1 MRISTWS
8 RTATNTNTLVNIER
22 WNQIKKAFPNEV
34 NDRIEGKSAEK
45 FAKSIEQENARI
57 VKPQNVAQPGEIR
70 KEYETIIQREMERL
84 RAEKEHE
91 EKMSLQ
97 YIQQVIVRIIYDT
110 RKLQVLLFI
119 IKLIN

>member
-84 RAEKEHE
+84 RAEKEQE

>member
-45 FAKSIEQENARI
+45 FAKSIEQENART

-84 RAEKEHE
+84 RAEKEQE

-97 YIQQVIVRIIYDT
+97 YIQQVIVRIIYYT
-110 RKLQVLLFI
+110 RKLQVLLFTV
-119 IKLIN
+119 KLIN